1 MSSLSNNK
9 TNLQISLLQV
19 KYRLDVW
26 NIISLQPLLSVI
38 AVFPI
43 NHGIGTGWKQND
55 VPCREE
61 TGAQF
66 KQCIERNSYS
76 VREILADTS
85 SKMVESREDFAGN
98 IQAMAQILRIGSG
111 AITSSLNSSI
121 DVEFNNTLSYYI
133 FFLDPLAE
141 FFSMSP
147 IIIPSTMIS
156 LVKNHLLVYI
166 KV

>member
-38 AVFPI
+38 AVFPL

-61 TGAQF
+61 TGVQF

-76 VREILADTS
+76 INEILTDYTS
-85 SKMVESREDFAGN
+85 RMVERREHFADN
-98 IQAMAQILRIGSG
+98 MHAQILRIGSG
-111 AITSSLNSSI
+111 YGAITSSINSSI
-121 DVEFNNTLSYYI
+121 DLEFNNTLSYYI
-133 FFLDPLAE
+133 LFLDPLAE
-141 FFSMSP
+141 FVSMSP
-147 IIIPSTMIS
+147 TIIPSTMIS

>member
-1 MSSLSNNK
+1 
-9 TNLQISLLQV
+9 
-19 KYRLDVW
+19 
-26 NIISLQPLLSVI
+26 
-38 AVFPI
+38 
-43 NHGIGTGWKQND
+43 
-55 VPCREE
+55 
-61 TGAQF
+61 
-66 KQCIERNSYS
+66 
-76 VREILADTS
+76 
-85 SKMVESREDFAGN
+85 MVESREDFAGN

-147 IIIPSTMIS
+147 IILPSTMIS